1 MTANS
6 KAFILG
12 LTGGIA
18 CGKSTVA
25 ARLAELGAIRVDADA
40 ITVVICL
47 SPYVL
52 RLRFNPT
59 FSTEYS
65 N

>member
-12 LTGGIA
+12 LAGGIA

-25 ARLAELGAIRVDADA
+25 ARLAGFADGLTRLFGKHEELPPKEDA
-40 ITVVICL
+40 
-47 SPYVL
+47 
-52 RLRFNPT
+52 
-59 FSTEYS
+59 EK
-65 N
+65 